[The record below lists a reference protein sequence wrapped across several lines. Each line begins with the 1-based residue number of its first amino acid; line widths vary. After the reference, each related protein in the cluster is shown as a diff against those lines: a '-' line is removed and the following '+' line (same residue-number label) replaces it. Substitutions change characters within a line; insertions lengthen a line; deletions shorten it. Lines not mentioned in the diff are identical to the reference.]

1 MRCHPRR
8 PRVVTRGA
16 VISELLPWTQ
26 RPWVGVRHVL
36 CAQTSLQS
44 GWGRRAAKEGDVRST
59 EKAPLKDPQGSFRQR
74 DLD

>member
-1 MRCHPRR
+1 MDTEA
-8 PRVVTRGA
+8 VGGGA
-16 VISELLPWTQ
+16 APPV
-26 RPWVGVRHVL
+26 

-59 EKAPLKDPQGSFRQR
+59 EKAPFKDPQGSFRQR